1 MQTDFRPTARTRTK
15 QAGGNLSKIRWN
27 VAAVACAWAAE
38 EQSALVGLVHLADIL
53 RLAAR
58 RVSVGGGGL
67 A

>member
-1 MQTDFRPTARTRTK
+1 MK
-15 QAGGNLSKIRWN
+15 QSVRNLSKIRRN

-38 EQSALVGLVHLADIL
+38 EQSALVGFTHLADIL

-58 RVSVGGGGL
+58 RGSVGGGGL